1 MAKAKALPTSPTTMV
16 PGEARHGMVPLAD
29 QPLWEPADAE
39 TGTSLPEIE
48 RRSRFS
54 SLSLE
59 CTRWLCALQVVTLF
73 AVWWQALGA
82 FTDLGVPVDGCY
94 SCRVV

>member
-1 MAKAKALPTSPTTMV
+1 MVKAKALPTSTTTMV

-39 TGTSLPEIE
+39 IGASLPEIE
-48 RRSRFS
+48 GRSR
-54 SLSLE
+54 LSWLILE
-59 CTRWLCALQVVTLF
+59 CTTWLCALQVVPLL
-73 AVWWQALGA
+73 ALWWQALGA

-94 SCRVV
+94 NYRVV